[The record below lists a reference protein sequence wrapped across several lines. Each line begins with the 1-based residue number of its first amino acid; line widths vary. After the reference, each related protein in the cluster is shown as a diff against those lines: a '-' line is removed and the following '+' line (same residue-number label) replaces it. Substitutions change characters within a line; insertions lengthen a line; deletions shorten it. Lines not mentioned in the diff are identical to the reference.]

1 MVLGSLFYMLMR
13 KISLLCF
20 FLVCLAYFALAPAT
34 VSAINLGAAY
44 KSPKSGYSLKLYSLY
59 YAADT
64 RTDKDGKAAVKDLGL
79 KKYGVSIGNS
89 LQIGDFQ
96 LNAII
101 PVSKIEVG
109 KLKESDAGLGD
120 ILVSAGWFLPVAWA
134 NILPAV
140 GVKIPTGRFDKNHP
154 VNNGDGQ
161 TDLLMGLYF
170 FKLMQPLSFDA
181 SLKYAVRFRN
191 PDSDFTPG
199 NEFSAE
205 GLVTLRLVE
214 GIRIGP
220 AVNFII
226 GEDNK
231 KGGKTVAESGL
242 MRLSAGGEVY
252 YGRMEKVKISL
263 AAYQDLLTRNTFEGV
278 LVFSRIIFTF

>member
-1 MVLGSLFYMLMR
+1 MLMR
-13 KISLLCF
+13 TLSLRLISLAC
-20 FLVCLAYFALAPAT
+20 LVFCAFCPAT
-34 VSAINLGAAY
+34 ANAVNLGAAY
-44 KSPKSGYSLKLYSLY
+44 KSAKPGYSLKLYSLY

-64 RTDKDGKAAVKDLGL
+64 RTDKDGKPVVKDLGV

-89 LQIGDFQ
+89 FQIGDFQ
-96 LNAII
+96 LNVII

-120 ILVSAGWFLPVAWA
+120 ILVSAGRFLPVESV

-161 TDLLMGLYF
+161 TDLLMGLYL
-170 FKLMQPLSFDA
+170 FKLIQPFSYDA

-191 PDSDFTPG
+191 PESDFTPG

-205 GLVTLRLVE
+205 GLVTLRLIE

-220 AVNFII
+220 AINFMI
-226 GEDNK
+226 GEDHK
-231 KGGKTVAESGL
+231 QGGKTLKNSGI

-252 YGRMEKVKISL
+252 YGRQKKVKVSL

-278 LVFSRIIFTF
+278 MVLSRIIFTF

>member
-1 MVLGSLFYMLMR
+1 MVLMR
-13 KISLLCF
+13 KKLLHFSIASLICF
-20 FLVCLAYFALAPAT
+20 SLSPGSAY
-34 VSAINLGAAY
+34 AINLGGAY
-44 KSPKSGYSLKLYSLY
+44 RSKPGYSLKLYSLY

-64 RTDKDGKAAVKDLGL
+64 RTNKDGKPAVKDLGL

-89 LQIGDFQ
+89 FQIGDVQ

-101 PVSKIEVG
+101 PVNKIEVV
-109 KLKESDAGLGD
+109 KLKDSDAGLGD
-120 ILVSAGWFLPVAWA
+120 ILLSAGWFLPVKWA
-134 NILPAV
+134 NILPTVAV
-140 GVKIPTGRFDKNHP
+140 KVPTGGFDKNHSA
-154 VNNGDGQ
+154 NSGDGQ
-161 TDLLMGLYF
+161 TDLLMGVYL

-181 SLKYAVRFRN
+181 LIKYAVRFRN

-220 AVNFII
+220 AINFTI

-231 KGGKTVAESGL
+231 RGGRTVADSGL
-242 MRLSAGGEVY
+242 MRLSAGGEIY
-252 YGRMEKVKISL
+252 YGSLDQVKISL
-263 AAYQDLLTRNTFEGV
+263 AAYQDVLTRNTFEGV
-278 LVFSRIIFTF
+278 LVLSRIIFVF

>member
-1 MVLGSLFYMLMR
+1 MLKKKIFLSCILLACLTYFSLR
-13 KISLLCF
+13 
-20 FLVCLAYFALAPAT
+20 PAT
-34 VSAINLGAAY
+34 VNAINLGGAY
-44 KSPKSGYSLKLYSLY
+44 KPQPGYGLKLYTLY
-59 YAADT
+59 YDADI
-64 RTDKDGKAAVKDLGL
+64 RTNKDGKPVVNNLGL
-79 KKYGVSIGNS
+79 KKQGVAIGNCY
-89 LQIGDFQ
+89 QIGDLQ

-101 PVSKIEVG
+101 PVSKIEVE
-109 KLKESDAGLGD
+109 KLKGSDAGLGD
-120 ILVSAGWFLPVAWA
+120 ILLSAGWFLPVEWA

-140 GVKIPTGRFDKNHP
+140 GVKIPTGSFDRNHA

-161 TDLLMGLYF
+161 TDMIMGLYL

-181 SLKYAVRFRN
+181 VVKYAVRFRN

-199 NEFSAE
+199 NEFSAD

-226 GEDNK
+226 GADNK
-231 KGGKTVAESGL
+231 KGGKTLADSGL

-252 YGRMEKVKISL
+252 YGRLDHVKISL
-263 AAYQDLLTRNTFEGV
+263 AAYQDVLTRNTFEGV
-278 LVFSRIIFTF
+278 LVLSRIILVF

>member
-1 MVLGSLFYMLMR
+1 MLMR
-13 KISLLCF
+13 KASIWYVP
-20 FLVCLAYFALAPAT
+20 LVCLVCCAMSPGNAHA
-34 VSAINLGAAY
+34 VNLGGAY
-44 KSPKSGYSLKLYSLY
+44 KSKPGYSLKLYSLY
-59 YAADT
+59 YTADT
-64 RTDKDGKAAVKDLGL
+64 RTDKNGDPAVNGLGL

-89 LQIGDFQ
+89 VQIGDFQ

-109 KLKESDAGLGD
+109 KLKDDDAGLGD
-120 ILVSAGWFLPVAWA
+120 ILVSAGWFLPVEWA

-140 GVKIPTGRFDKNHP
+140 GVKIPTGSFDRQHP

-161 TDLLMGLYF
+161 TDLIMGLYL
-170 FKLMQPLSFDA
+170 FKLIQPFSFDA

-191 PDSDFTPG
+191 PDNDTTPG

-205 GLVTLRLVE
+205 GLVTLRLID

-220 AVNFII
+220 AINFAI
-226 GEDNK
+226 GEDSK
-231 KGGKTVAESGL
+231 KAGKTSVNSGI

-252 YGRMEKVKISL
+252 YGRLDQVKISL

-278 LVFSRIIFTF
+278 MVLSRIVFLF